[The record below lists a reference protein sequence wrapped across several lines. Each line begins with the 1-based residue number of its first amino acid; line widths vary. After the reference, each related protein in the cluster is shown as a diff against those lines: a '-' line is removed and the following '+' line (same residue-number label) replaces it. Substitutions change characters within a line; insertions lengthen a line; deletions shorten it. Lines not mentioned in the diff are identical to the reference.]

1 MTVTLGSNYLG
12 NDRCEFTVWAPTRKE
27 VAVVIA
33 GEDEQRAIAMEQ
45 QAEGYWKATAEG
57 ITPGT
62 RYFYRLDG
70 NLIRPDPAAHWQPDG
85 VHGASAVVDPKA
97 FSWRDRSWCNLP
109 LEEYIIYELHVGTFT
124 PEGTFEAIIP
134 RLGVLKDLGI
144 TAIEIMP
151 VAQFPGDRNWGYD
164 GVFPYAVQN
173 SYGGPDKLKQLVDAC
188 HKQGIAVIMD
198 VVYNHL
204 GPEGNYLANFAP
216 YFTNK
221 YRPIW
226 GEALNFDEEYSD
238 GVRNFFIENALYWL
252 REYHIDA
259 LRLDAIHGIFEM
271 GARPFLQEM
280 ADAVAQF
287 SEQEGR
293 KFYLTAESDLNDV
306 RVLRPKELGGYG
318 MDSQWCDDFHH
329 ALHALLTGETDRY
342 YQDFGQIQQLVKSFK
357 EGFIY
362 DGQYAPHRQRRHGNS
377 AKDQPAHQFIVFSQ
391 NHDQTGNRI
400 GGDRLSHLISF
411 DGLKLAAATVLLS
424 PFLPFLFMGEEYGE
438 TAPFLY
444 FVSHSDPDL
453 IEAIRQDKEREFQQ
467 LLDSGKFNNP
477 QDANTFYKCKLN
489 WEQHQQGQH
498 QVLWNFYR
506 RLIELRR
513 TVPALKQLSKET
525 LDCSCLEA
533 ENLLFVRR
541 WAETSQVFY
550 GINFST
556 NPVKFE
562 PNIPQGNWQKV
573 LDSAEESWKGPGS
586 SLPQVIQPQQSV
598 SIPPLTVGVYQ
609 ISG

>member
-12 NDRCEFTVWAPTRKE
+12 NDRCEFTVWAPTLKE

-33 GEDEQRAIAMEQ
+33 AEDKNRAIAMER

-70 NLIRPDPAAHWQPDG
+70 NLMRPDPAAHFQPDG

-97 FSWRDRSWCNLP
+97 FSWTDRSWCNLP

-134 RLGVLKDLGI
+134 RLGILKDLGI
-144 TAIEIMP
+144 NAIEIMP

-173 SYGGPDKLKQLVDAC
+173 SYGGPDQLKQLVDAC
-188 HKQGIAVIMD
+188 HQQGIAVLID

-204 GPEGNYLANFAP
+204 GPEGNYLPDFGP

-221 YRPIW
+221 YRPLW

-238 GVRNFFIENALYWL
+238 GVRHFFIENALYWL

-259 LRLDAIHGIFEM
+259 LRLDAIQAIFEM
-271 GARPFLQEM
+271 GARPFLQELS
-280 ADAVAQF
+280 DAVADL

-293 KFYLTAESDLNDV
+293 KFYITAESDLNDA

-318 MDSQWCDDFHH
+318 LDSQWCDDFHH
-329 ALHALLTGETDRY
+329 ALHTLLTGESDRY
-342 YQDFGQIQQLVKSFK
+342 YQDFGQIEQLVKSFK

-362 DGQYAPHRQRRHGNS
+362 DGQYAPHRKRKHGNS

-400 GGDRLSHLISF
+400 GGDRLSNLISF
-411 DGLKLAAATVLLS
+411 DGLKLAAAAVLLS

-453 IEAIRQDKEREFQQ
+453 IEAIRQDKEKEFKKGFE
-467 LLDSGKFNNP
+467 SGKFNNP
-477 QDANTFYKCKLN
+477 QDVNTFSQCQLN
-489 WEQHQQGQH
+489 WEKHQQGQH

-506 RLIELRR
+506 KLIELRR
-513 TVPALKQLSKET
+513 TVPALKKLSKET
-525 LDCSCLEA
+525 LDCSCLKA

-541 WAETSQVFY
+541 WAEKSQVFY
-550 GINFST
+550 VINFST
-556 NPVKFE
+556 NTVKFE
-562 PNIPQGNWQKV
+562 PNIPEGNWQKI
-573 LDSAEESWKGPGS
+573 LDSSEETWKGSGS
-586 SLPQVIQPQQSV
+586 SLPEVLHPQKSV
-598 SIPPLTVGVYQ
+598 SIPPLTVAVYQ
-609 ISG
+609 MAE

>member
-1 MTVTLGSNYLG
+1 
-12 NDRCEFTVWAPTRKE
+12 
-27 VAVVIA
+27 
-33 GEDEQRAIAMEQ
+33 
-45 QAEGYWKATAEG
+45 
-57 ITPGT
+57 
-62 RYFYRLDG
+62 
-70 NLIRPDPAAHWQPDG
+70 
-85 VHGASAVVDPKA
+85 
-97 FSWRDRSWCNLP
+97 
-109 LEEYIIYELHVGTFT
+109 
-124 PEGTFEAIIP
+124 
-134 RLGVLKDLGI
+134 
-144 TAIEIMP
+144 
-151 VAQFPGDRNWGYD
+151 
-164 GVFPYAVQN
+164 
-173 SYGGPDKLKQLVDAC
+173 
-188 HKQGIAVIMD
+188 MD

-204 GPEGNYLANFAP
+204 GPEGNYLADFGP

-238 GVRNFFIENALYWL
+238 GVRHFFIENALYWL

-287 SEQEGR
+287 SDQEGR

-329 ALHALLTGETDRY
+329 ALHALLTGETDGY
-342 YQDFGQIQQLVKSFK
+342 YQDFGQIKQLVKAFK

-362 DGQYAPHRQRRHGNS
+362 DGQYAAHRKRRHGNS
-377 AKDQPAHQFIVFSQ
+377 AQDQPAHQFIVFSQ

-411 DGLKLAAATVLLS
+411 DGLKIAAATVLLS

-438 TAPFLY
+438 KAPFLY

-453 IEAIRQDKEREFQQ
+453 IEAICKDKEQEFKHS
-467 LLDSGKFNNP
+467 LESGKFNSP

-489 WEQHQQGQH
+489 WKQHQQGQH

-533 ENLLFVRR
+533 ENILFVRR

-550 GINFST
+550 VINFST

-562 PNIPQGNWQKV
+562 PNIPEGNCQKV